1 MNKYRVLVDSSVW
14 IQYFKFGKTEVLT
27 RLIENDLV
35 CTNELILSELGP
47 KLIHQKRIDIWE
59 SLNALEKVA
68 VKVDWDVIRNYQLM
82 NLKSGINNVEIPD
95 LIIMQQ
101 VIEEKLVLY
110 TFDKHF
116 KLMNTFLNF
125 ELIRY

>member
-1 MNKYRVLVDSSVW
+1 
-14 IQYFKFGKTEVLT
+14 
-27 RLIENDLV
+27 
-35 CTNELILSELGP
+35 
-47 KLIHQKRIDIWE
+47 
-59 SLNALEKVA
+59 
-68 VKVDWDVIRNYQLM
+68 M
-82 NLKSGINNVEIPD
+82 NLKDGINNVGIPD

-125 ELIRY
+125 EWIRY